1 MRERTEHDHDLNT
14 DTHDL
19 LIRLSTAIARV
30 PDLMRKE
37 SIMMT
42 PFTPAIRN
50 ANKPRVLIVDDN
62 PRFSQSVRLILQQS
76 GHYVVCEENDAESA
90 LGTARSF
97 RPDLILLDLV
107 MPQLDGAEVATQ
119 IESDWA
125 LHGVPI
131 VFVTGL
137 VTPAEAKNGQRIDGH
152 RVLSKPVSSSN
163 LLRVVEESL
172 PYRAAA

>member
-1 MRERTEHDHDLNT
+1 M
-14 DTHDL
+14 
-19 LIRLSTAIARV
+19 I
-30 PDLMRKE
+30 
-37 SIMMT
+37 T

-50 ANKPRVLIVDDN
+50 TNKPRILIVDDS
-62 PRFSQSVRLILQQS
+62 PRFSQSAHLILQQW
-76 GHYVVCEENDAESA
+76 GQYVVCEEIDATSA
-90 LGTARSF
+90 VETARSF
-97 RPDLILLDLV
+97 RPDLTLMDLV
-107 MPQLDGAEVATQ
+107 MPRLDGAQVAAQ

-172 PYRAAA
+172 PCRAAA